1 MLLNNCR
8 VCKSNTLCYFQKTYK
23 NQCKINQNRSGQ
35 VNAYTFVEDS
45 KKFILLQRASRSL
58 LRQVYVEVL
67 NHQKTYKNQCKIN
80 KNRSGLIKSSCWV
93 ILARPGSSMVH
104 FGPSRRS
111 MEIDLGH
118 LGASWG
124 HLGLILG
131 SSWLILGSCWVIL
144 GHLGLIL
151 GSS

>member
-23 NQCKINQNRSGQ
+23 NQSKINQNRSGQ

-58 LRQVYVEVL
+58 LRQVYVGLL

-80 KNRSGLIKSSCWV
+80 QN
-93 ILARPGSSMVH
+93 RPGQVNACTFVEDSKK
-104 FGPSRRS
+104 FILLERASRSLLRQVYGNS
-111 MEIDLGH
+111 KT
-118 LGASWG
+118 
-124 HLGLILG
+124 
-131 SSWLILGSCWVIL
+131 
-144 GHLGLIL
+144 
-151 GSS
+151 